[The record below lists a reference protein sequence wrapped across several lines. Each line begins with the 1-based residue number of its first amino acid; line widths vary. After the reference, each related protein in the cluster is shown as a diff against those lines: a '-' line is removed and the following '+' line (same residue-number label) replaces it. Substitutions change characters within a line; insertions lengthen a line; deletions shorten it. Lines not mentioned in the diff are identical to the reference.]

1 MKIFKKIIAAVAAA
15 AVALSALPASA
26 FAAEDWMAKAKVI
39 QPDKEYSFTLPDN
52 TSETVEYKLDMKFPG
67 YLVLDVSSTAD
78 ETHFNW
84 WSETSDYSYFHNYE
98 STKGSAGYYYYLTSY
113 YSYLKWD
120 PNAKKGIGSF
130 SRELPKGTYYL
141 RFWRG
146 GNYDSG
152 KVKFT
157 ARFYSTNSSLGNY
170 KNAPSGKTY
179 TSDMSVEGDERVYRF
194 NVAKSGTMKI
204 RLAADYYSSYSDDI
218 LATLYRDSDDN
229 DVEISNMNV
238 ISGSYYENNDTYAS
252 IGYKTTDELSYK
264 VTKGTYYLRLFKN
277 QSSTGTLS
285 MTATYPEGSSNDG
298 KISCLSLNL
307 KKGGTLQLG
316 AVMAV
321 DGNVTWTSSKTSVAT
336 VSSTGKVTAKGT
348 GTAVITAKSGKN
360 SVKIQIRV
368 S

>member
-1 MKIFKKIIAAVAAA
+1 MHDLIQALLFAYYIDFSCVYNKTVTHFLKKCSNLYMKAFKKIIAAVAAA

-157 ARFYSTNSSLGNY
+157 ARFYSTNSS
-170 KNAPSGKTY
+170 
-179 TSDMSVEGDERVYRF
+179 
-194 NVAKSGTMKI
+194 
-204 RLAADYYSSYSDDI
+204 
-218 LATLYRDSDDN
+218 
-229 DVEISNMNV
+229 
-238 ISGSYYENNDTYAS
+238 
-252 IGYKTTDELSYK
+252 
-264 VTKGTYYLRLFKN
+264 
-277 QSSTGTLS
+277 
-285 MTATYPEGSSNDG
+285 
-298 KISCLSLNL
+298 
-307 KKGGTLQLG
+307 
-316 AVMAV
+316 
-321 DGNVTWTSSKTSVAT
+321 
-336 VSSTGKVTAKGT
+336 
-348 GTAVITAKSGKN
+348 
-360 SVKIQIRV
+360 
-368 S
+368 

>member
-1 MKIFKKIIAAVAAA
+1 M
-15 AVALSALPASA
+15 
-26 FAAEDWMAKAKVI
+26 
-39 QPDKEYSFTLPDN
+39 
-52 TSETVEYKLDMKFPG
+52 
-67 YLVLDVSSTAD
+67 
-78 ETHFNW
+78 
-84 WSETSDYSYFHNYE
+84 
-98 STKGSAGYYYYLTSY
+98 
-113 YSYLKWD
+113 
-120 PNAKKGIGSF
+120 
-130 SRELPKGTYYL
+130 
-141 RFWRG
+141 
-146 GNYDSG
+146 
-152 KVKFT
+152 KFT

-170 KNAPSGKTY
+170 KNAPNGKTY

-238 ISGSYYENNDTYAS
+238 ISGSDYKNNDTYAS
-252 IGYKTTDELSYK
+252 IGYKTTAELSYK

>member
-1 MKIFKKIIAAVAAA
+1 
-15 AVALSALPASA
+15 
-26 FAAEDWMAKAKVI
+26 
-39 QPDKEYSFTLPDN
+39 
-52 TSETVEYKLDMKFPG
+52 
-67 YLVLDVSSTAD
+67 
-78 ETHFNW
+78 
-84 WSETSDYSYFHNYE
+84 
-98 STKGSAGYYYYLTSY
+98 
-113 YSYLKWD
+113 
-120 PNAKKGIGSF
+120 
-130 SRELPKGTYYL
+130 
-141 RFWRG
+141 
-146 GNYDSG
+146 
-152 KVKFT
+152 
-157 ARFYSTNSSLGNY
+157 
-170 KNAPSGKTY
+170 
-179 TSDMSVEGDERVYRF
+179 MSVEGDERVYRF

-229 DVEISNMNV
+229 DVEISNMNI
-238 ISGSYYENNDTYAS
+238 ISGSDYKNNDPYAS
-252 IGYKTTDELSYK
+252 IGYKTTAELSYK
-264 VTKGTYYLRLFKN
+264 VTKGTYYLRLFWSN
-277 QSSTGTLS
+277 TGTLS